1 MKLKIE
7 LILFDVVYR
16 GCTHLTQCDAPFIF
30 FRGTEK
36 EFTDPPLD
44 KYIAHQLSM
53 DICHA
58 FLKKN
63 LLHGKSVMDT
73 TYRLLCTIIADPEYQ
88 GAVPILDGGEG
99 ASEHLIYGT
108 NIDWKTEEQGEM
120 PSQPTS
126 LEPVTTQD
134 DDQHQ
139 PNGLTGESASEEPKE
154 LPKEEEPREEPKEL
168 PAQETIK
175 KEPEDEV
182 KEDTKEE
189 PKEEPKEDEAKE
201 LPKGAKEELIKEL
214 PDEVPSD

>member
-1 MKLKIE
+1 MS
-7 LILFDVVYR
+7 YR

-36 EFTDPPLD
+36 EITDPPLD

-73 TYRLLCTIIADPEYQ
+73 AYRLLCTIIADPEYQ

-108 NIDWKTEEQGEM
+108 NINWKTEEQGET

-126 LEPVTTQD
+126 LEPMTTQD
-134 DDQHQ
+134 DDQQ

-154 LPKEEEPREEPKEL
+154 LPKEEPRKEPKEL

-175 KEPEDEV
+175 KEPEDEA
-182 KEDTKEE
+182 KEDT
-189 PKEEPKEDEAKE
+189 KEEPKEDEAKE
-201 LPKGAKEELIKEL
+201 LPEEGAKEELIEEL